1 MSKTPPA
8 MPPTRSRVLPE
19 EIDAWL
25 QLTCHEDPG
34 VRSKALR
41 SLCPCHVQ
49 AQDDRIW
56 QRIFELATDQSKQ
69 VRATVFHALGDG
81 SPRALEQQV
90 VATLDSMRNDVDPG
104 LRRQVRKLLAHYR
117 RTGNVNVL

>member
-1 MSKTPPA
+1 MPA
-8 MPPTRSRVLPE
+8 SRSRVLCE
-19 EIDAWL
+19 EIDAGL
-25 QLTCHEDPG
+25 ELTAHEDPA

-41 SLCPCHVQ
+41 SLCPCHVK

-56 QRIFELATDQSKQ
+56 QRIFELAADESKR

-81 SPRALEQQV
+81 SPRALEQDV
-90 VATLDSMRNDVDPG
+90 IATLETMRNDADLG

-117 RTGNVNVL
+117 RTGKVNVL